1 MEKKNEIKEVMENYF
16 EDHEKYNKIKHYCLM
31 NSLDLI
37 TNVELI
43 DKIKFITCTTPVKPY
58 PFDCSVFDNINHK
71 KDTKIKKYSSYNH
84 KFYEELNKK
93 LVEIAIELGADIS
106 DIDLPKTI
114 QEYANKYKE
123 SVIKYKKDHEENK
136 KGVGNKGLS
145 IHEKIDHYYENKKE
159 GNNTQKELHDE
170 DEELYN

>member
-71 KDTKIKKYSSYNH
+71 NDTKIKKYSSYNH
-84 KFYEELNKK
+84 KFYEEL
-93 LVEIAIELGADIS
+93 
-106 DIDLPKTI
+106 KTI

-136 KGVGNKGLS
+136 KEVGNKGLS
-145 IHEKIDHYYENKKE
+145 IHEKIDHYYKNKKE
-159 GNNTQKELHDE
+159 GNNTKELHDE

>member
-1 MEKKNEIKEVMENYF
+1 M
-16 EDHEKYNKIKHYCLM
+16 
-31 NSLDLI
+31 
-37 TNVELI
+37 
-43 DKIKFITCTTPVKPY
+43 
-58 PFDCSVFDNINHK
+58 FDNINHK
-71 KDTKIKKYSSYNH
+71 KNTKIKKYSSYNH

-93 LVEIAIELGADIS
+93 LVETAIELGADIS

-136 KGVGNKGLS
+136 KGV
-145 IHEKIDHYYENKKE
+145 HEKIDHYYENKKE
-159 GNNTQKELHDE
+159 LHDE